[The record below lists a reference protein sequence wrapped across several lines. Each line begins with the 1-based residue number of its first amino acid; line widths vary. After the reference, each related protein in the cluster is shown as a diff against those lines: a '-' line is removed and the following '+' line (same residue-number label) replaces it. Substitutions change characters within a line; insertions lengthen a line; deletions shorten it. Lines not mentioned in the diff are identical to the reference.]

1 LTIKDLNIKEK
12 QQNIV
17 AVFSFPEC
25 SKRSSC
31 QTIGMTTQT
40 FIKIMQNGL
49 LRVEWGCL
57 PRCIKWMLIIRKLL
71 LSTNWLFSINYEIH
85 NVV

>member
-49 LRVEWGCL
+49 LRVE
-57 PRCIKWMLIIRKLL
+57 
-71 LSTNWLFSINYEIH
+71 
-85 NVV
+85 